1 MVNRNGNSQYVTSGR
16 IFTPTPVNRYLTFIS
31 GRGRATKGHRCKL
44 SRSSRYE
51 KTKWYVLTVKQD
63 MFMEPTSET
72 YSANVWVWS
81 VYRFH
86 EFHQRTDSIA
96 LLSLCACA
104 CVCVWSQYYCL
115 MFSFLFRPEESPT
128 AKPMPTRMFDRKI
141 FAFCFFPCR
150 CYEL

>member
-63 MFMEPTSET
+63 MFMELTSET

-81 VYRFH
+81 VYISTNFIR
-86 EFHQRTDSIA
+86 ERI
-96 LLSLCACA
+96 L
-104 CVCVWSQYYCL
+104 
-115 MFSFLFRPEESPT
+115 
-128 AKPMPTRMFDRKI
+128 
-141 FAFCFFPCR
+141 
-150 CYEL
+150 

>member
-1 MVNRNGNSQYVTSGR
+1 MVCFNCETGHVYGTHKRN
-16 IFTPTPVNRYLTFIS
+16 IF
-31 GRGRATKGHRCKL
+31 CKCL
-44 SRSSRYE
+44 GMVSIH
-51 KTKWYVLTVKQD
+51 
-63 MFMEPTSET
+63 
-72 YSANVWVWS
+72 
-81 VYRFH
+81 FH

-96 LLSLCACA
+96 LKHITQFVCVYV

-128 AKPMPTRMFDRKI
+128 AKTMPTRMFDRKI

>member
-1 MVNRNGNSQYVTSGR
+1 MKTKHSYLRLQGKKKLELMVNRNGNSQYVTSRR

-81 VYRFH
+81 VYISTNFIR
-86 EFHQRTDSIA
+86 ERI
-96 LLSLCACA
+96 L
-104 CVCVWSQYYCL
+104 
-115 MFSFLFRPEESPT
+115 
-128 AKPMPTRMFDRKI
+128 
-141 FAFCFFPCR
+141 
-150 CYEL
+150 